1 LTALKEKRDEQDHQI
16 LSRCLKGET
25 EAFSQIIDAYKQ
37 SLFRLVYRWVGHPD
51 TAEEILQDVFLKA
64 FRQIKNFRGESKF
77 STWLFQIALNRC
89 RDFYRSRKSKPEEP
103 LAPER
108 PLEDGGP
115 REDEKLG
122 ALEEAGRLRRAL
134 ASLPPIYR
142 EAVSL
147 RYLSEMSNEE
157 ISQATGESLS
167 NVKMRVARGLIKLRK
182 NLEKVLHERE

>member
-1 LTALKEKRDEQDHQI
+1 LSALKEKREEQDLRI

-37 SLFRLVYRWVGHPD
+37 PLFRLVYRWVGHPD

-89 RDFYRSRKSKPEEP
+89 RDFYRSRRNKPEES
-103 LAPER
+103 LSLER

-122 ALEEAGRLRRAL
+122 TQEEADRLRRAL

-147 RYLSEMSNEE
+147 RSLSEMSNEE

-182 NLEKVLHERE
+182 NLERVHHERE